1 MASLDLNIFYS
12 RGGFSINIKIKN
24 SFQELTYFAS
34 DGFVVEIKGG
44 SCLTVQLNESSIG
57 LLNPPKS
64 DKKMH

>member
-34 DGFVVEIKGG
+34 DGFCGG
-44 SCLTVQLNESSIG
+44 DQRWFLFNSSTE
-57 LLNPPKS
+57 
-64 DKKMH
+64 